1 MKKYSLLLLSL
12 LPAMALA
19 DKVEL
24 RTPNNSF
31 VVELNKGAEPQ
42 FLYYGPSLKS
52 QDIENL
58 EKAND
63 ANWSRADLYPA

>member
-31 VVELNKGAEPQ
+31 VIELNKGAEPQ
-42 FLYYGPSLKS
+42 FLYYGP
-52 QDIENL
+52 
-58 EKAND
+58 
-63 ANWSRADLYPA
+63 